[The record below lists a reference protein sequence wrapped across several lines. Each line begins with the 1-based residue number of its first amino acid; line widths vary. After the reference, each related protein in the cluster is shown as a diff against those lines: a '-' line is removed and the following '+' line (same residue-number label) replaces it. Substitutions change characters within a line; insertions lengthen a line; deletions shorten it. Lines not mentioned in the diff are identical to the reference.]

1 MAWQGVRSQ
10 NPSGVLRGSQ
20 GYLDSVF
27 LADWAQRWA
36 QRIIHLWEFHV
47 ESTVPLVGMKWNLVL
62 LDDLVACSSNFQL
75 PSKFKEIET
84 ETPCGN
90 GVFWCTC
97 LANGKVNS
105 KFKGF
110 KENKLLLNN
119 PKVHSMSHD
128 WKKPGMILGD
138 TPRWQICGPFK
149 KPHKNSYF
157 QAIETQK
164 QTRILPQARSEK
176 TNGQS

>member
-47 ESTVPLVGMKWNLVL
+47 ASTVPLVGMKWNLVL

-75 PSKFKEIET
+75 PSKFKEIEA

-119 PKVHSMSHD
+119 PEVHSMSRD
-128 WKKPGMILGD
+128 WKNLEWYWVILRD
-138 TPRWQICGPFK
+138 DKFVGPK
-149 KPHKNSYF
+149 TQHKNSYF

-164 QTRILPQARSEK
+164 HRSSRNARSEK